1 MVSEKKELIS
11 VKLKITFNLTIKLS
25 MIYVDEVKVA
35 LILMRVKGLCDRI
48 ALFRRQ
54 S

>member
-1 MVSEKKELIS
+1 MMSGKKELIS
-11 VKLKITFNLTIKLS
+11 VTLKITFNLTIKLS

-35 LILMRVKGLCDRI
+35 LVLMRVKGLCDRI